1 MEYPSL
7 SRKLFIGFNYI
18 FLIALA
24 LLCIL
29 PLVHIFA
36 LSLSSPSIAA
46 AGMVK
51 FWPVGLNFNAYQ
63 HILSQK
69 EFLDAFLVS
78 VQRLVLGTSLSMALT
93 ILTAYPLS
101 KESKTFK
108 SRSYYAWYFVVTIF
122 ISGGLIPWYMTIRF
136 FGLIDS
142 LAALVLPGAV
152 AVFNIIL
159 LLNFFR
165 NLPKELE
172 ESAFIDGAGHF
183 KIMLRIFIP
192 ISMPGIATVCLFT
205 MVNHWNAW
213 FDGLILMNRNE
224 NYPLQTYL
232 QTVVMQQDFSVMAQS
247 SLTGMQEISNRT
259 VKSAQIFLGSLPIL
273 VVYPFLQR
281 YFVKGIVLGSV
292 KG

>member
-1 MEYPSL
+1 MEYPSF
-7 SRKLFIGFNYI
+7 SRKLFIACNYT

-24 LLCIL
+24 IICIL
-29 PLVHIFA
+29 PIIHILA
-36 LSLSSPSIAA
+36 LSLSSPSVAA
-46 AGMVK
+46 AGSVSLVPVDFNFKAYSYILNKAEFINAFGISVK
-51 FWPVGLNFNAYQ
+51 
-63 HILSQK
+63 
-69 EFLDAFLVS
+69 
-78 VQRLVLGTSLSMALT
+78 RLILGTVLSMALT

-101 KESKTFK
+101 KESNRFK
-108 SRSYYAWYFVVTIF
+108 SRSLYAWFFVLTIF

-136 FGLIDS
+136 YGMLDTIW
-142 LAALVLPGAV
+142 ALVLPGAV
-152 AVFNIIL
+152 TVFNVIL

-172 ESAFIDGAGHF
+172 ESAFLDGAGHLV
-183 KIMLRIFIP
+183 IMIRIFIP
-192 ISMPGIATVCLFT
+192 ISMPAIATVCLFT
-205 MVNHWNAW
+205 MVNHWNSW
-213 FDGLILMNRNE
+213 FDGLILMNRTE

-247 SLTGMQEISNRT
+247 ALTGMQEISNRT

-273 VVYPFLQR
+273 IVYPFLQR

>member
-7 SRKLFIGFNYI
+7 SRKLFIGVNYI
-18 FLIALA
+18 FLITLA
-24 LLCIL
+24 LVCIL

-36 LSLSSPSIAA
+36 LSLSAPSVAA

-51 FWPVGLNFNAYQ
+51 FFPVGLNFNAYQ

-69 EFLDAFLVS
+69 EFLDAFFVS

-101 KESKTFK
+101 KESKNFK

-122 ISGGLIPWYMTIRF
+122 ISGGLIPWYMTIRML
-136 FGLIDS
+136 GMIDS
-142 LAALVLPGAV
+142 LWALVLPGAV

-165 NLPKELE
+165 NLPRELE

-183 KIMLRIFIP
+183 RIMLRIFIP

-273 VVYPFLQR
+273 LVYPFLQR